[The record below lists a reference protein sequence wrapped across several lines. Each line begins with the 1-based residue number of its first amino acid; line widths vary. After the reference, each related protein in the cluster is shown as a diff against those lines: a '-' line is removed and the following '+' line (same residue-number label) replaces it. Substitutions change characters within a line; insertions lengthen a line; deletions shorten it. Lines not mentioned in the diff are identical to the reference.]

1 MRRLTTIICSL
12 LLVLSALGQTV
23 FDEYLAN
30 AKAFADAFPREKV
43 HLHFDNTS
51 YYQGDTIWFK
61 AYVVDADTRQ
71 YSQISRPLYVELVDQ
86 MGNVVDRQ
94 IVKVQ
99 DGQAAGQISLTN
111 TFFTGY
117 YEVRA
122 YTKWMLAFEEAP
134 LFSRT
139 FPIYRK
145 PLASDPNKRS
155 IAEYRM
161 DKTMRKRE
169 QQELDR
175 LTVNFYPE
183 GGRLLKGVPT
193 MIGMETVSRDS
204 GWVNIN
210 GVLLDNGGQPV
221 MPVATI
227 HDGMGSFIYTP
238 GDKPCTLEF
247 EFAGKKRT
255 FKLPKAEDMGYAL
268 KVGSKEDGFEVTITR
283 SESMP
288 AEPLAL
294 FIFAEGQPCNY
305 VPVDLS
311 QSSSKRMKILGKD
324 LPSGVIRLAL
334 INEHAAVLNDRF
346 CFVYPKD
353 TLSMSAQ
360 TDASV
365 YAPYSK
371 VDCRVKVVDADG
383 NPVAGAPVSLS
394 LRDGIESDLRNDDET
409 MLTDLLLTSE
419 LRGYIQRPG
428 FYFANRSASR
438 RKMLD
443 NLLMIRGWRYYDL
456 PQAFGVKEFT
466 PRQLPEDRLMLYG
479 RVRSYFQKSDDL
491 DVTILAYEDSSSFM
505 GVTKTDSLGYF
516 HVPLEEFDGRMST
529 LIQTRKAGKKMNR
542 AASVSLDRR
551 FEPQVRVYD
560 YAETN
565 PEWDILYNP
574 QQLDQML
581 ADVDPYRALDDETIV
596 LDELVVKAKNK
607 GKDLMKDTE
616 KFERS
621 IAGYYNM
628 RQIIDDM
635 RDEGRII
642 TNDIG
647 NLMHEINPNINF
659 AGTYYKADSIVY
671 SIEGH
676 TISKDYI
683 DGFIDE
689 IETAMLY
696 TDFTGVRTMKYNTD
710 NYRVEE
716 QTAED
721 FWTGTS
727 ADTTD
732 VLNLRGL
739 HCRLDFTMSERF
751 NPNKNYTPSRGVRKT
766 VVSGYTRP
774 VAFYC
779 PQYPDGAEGIYDDR
793 RRTLYWNPSLVT
805 DENGEIHIDC
815 YNSHQAT
822 YLQISAETL
831 INGFTG
837 TLTTNSVAASPEK
850 STFQQQ

>member
-1 MRRLTTIICSL
+1 MRRFFIILYSL
-12 LLVLSALGQTV
+12 LLMLSAQGQTV
-23 FDEYLAN
+23 FDEYLGR

-61 AYVVDADTRQ
+61 AYIVDADSHQ

-86 MGNVVDRQ
+86 MGNIMDRQ
-94 IVKVQ
+94 ILKIEN
-99 DGQAAGQISLTN
+99 GQAAGQISLTN

-134 LFSRT
+134 IFSRT

-169 QQELDR
+169 QQDLDR

-183 GGRLLKGVPT
+183 GGRLLKGVST
-193 MIGMETVSRDS
+193 MIGVETVSRDS
-204 GWVNIN
+204 GWVNIS
-210 GVLLDNGGQPV
+210 GVLIDNDGQPV
-221 MPVATI
+221 MPIATI
-227 HDGMGSFIYTP
+227 HDGMGTFLYTP
-238 GDKPCTLEF
+238 SDKPCTVEF

-255 FKLPKAEDMGYAL
+255 FKLPKAEESGYGL
-268 KVGSKEDGFEVTITR
+268 RVGSREDGFEVTVSRT
-283 SESMP
+283 P
-288 AEPLAL
+288 ATPVEPLAL
-294 FIFAEGQPCNY
+294 FIFSEGQPCSY
-305 VPVDLS
+305 VPIDLT
-311 QSSSKRMKILGKD
+311 QTTAKRLKILNKD
-324 LPSGVIRLAL
+324 LPSGVIRLSL
-334 INEHAAVLNDRF
+334 INEQASVLNDRF
-346 CFVYPKD
+346 CFVYPRD
-353 TLSMSAQ
+353 TLTMAA
-360 TDASV
+360 TTNASV

-371 VDCRVKVVDADG
+371 MQCKVKVTDPEG
-383 NPVAGAPVSLS
+383 RPVAGAPVSLS
-394 LRDGIESDLRNDDET
+394 MRDGIESDLRNDDET
-409 MLTDLLLTSE
+409 MLTDLLLTSD
-419 LRGYIQRPG
+419 LKGYIQRPG
-428 FYFANRSASR
+428 YYFASRSASR
-438 RKMLD
+438 RKILD

-456 PQAFGVKEFT
+456 SEVFGIKDFM
-466 PRQLPEDRLMLYG
+466 PKQLPEDRLMLYG
-479 RVRSYFQKSDDL
+479 QVHSYFQKSNDL

-516 HVPLEEFDGRMST
+516 HIPLEEFDGTMST

-542 AASVSLDRR
+542 ASSVSLDRR
-551 FEPQVRVYD
+551 FEPKARVYD

-565 PEWDILYNP
+565 PVWDIPYNP
-574 QQLDQML
+574 AQLDQML

-596 LDELVVKAKNK
+596 LDELVVKAKNR

-621 IAGYYNM
+621 IAGYYNI
-628 RQIIDDM
+628 RQIVDDM
-635 RDEGRII
+635 RDEGKII

-659 AGTYYKADSIVY
+659 VGTYYKADSIVY

-696 TDFTGVRTMKYNTD
+696 TDFTGVRTMKYNSDT
-710 NYRVEE
+710 YRVEE
-716 QTAED
+716 QTADD

-732 VLNLRGL
+732 VLNLRDL

-751 NPNKNYTPSRGVRKT
+751 NPNKNYMPSRGVRKT

-774 VAFYC
+774 SAFYS
-779 PQYPDGAEGIYDDR
+779 PQYPDGAEGVFDDR
-793 RRTLYWNPSLVT
+793 RRTIYWNPTLLT
-805 DENGEIHIDC
+805 DENGEVAVDC

-831 INGFTG
+831 HEGRIA
-837 TLTTNSVAASPEK
+837 TLNTNSVAASPENA
-850 STFQQQ
+850 SFAP